1 MKITGYFK
9 TIVLILFSFF
19 AQRSY
24 GQKLDLLSLK
34 LPVAESS
41 IASKIKL
48 EDQKLQSFNLSE
60 YISLEKNALNFN
72 GRSLYGSI
80 DNSPDTSYLANGVRF
95 YIDKKTN
102 LVEAYRLDIKTTAET
117 HQLEKS
123 LVEKFG
129 KTFYYYKDE
138 EMNFRIWEHD
148 GNTYF
153 LEVNAT
159 AVYNGKHTI
168 SSDLCVI
175 SNRSTEFYNN
185 YMAGGFGYYAD
196 YLREKKNSKKKGYTY
211 NDFLNE
217 MKADG
222 RDYYLKKVVR

>member
-1 MKITGYFK
+1 MKITGYFR
-9 TIVLILFSFF
+9 IVGLILFSLV

-24 GQKLDLLSLK
+24 GQKFDLLSLK
-34 LPVAESS
+34 LPVAESTVT
-41 IASKIKL
+41 AKIKL
-48 EDQKLQSFNLSE
+48 EDQKFQSVNLSE
-60 YISLEKNALNFN
+60 YISLEKDALNFN

-102 LVEAYRLDIKTTAET
+102 LIEAYRLDIKTTAET

-129 KTFYYYKDE
+129 KTFYYYKDVD
-138 EMNFRIWEHD
+138 MNFRIWEHD
-148 GNTYF
+148 GSTYF

-159 AVYNGKHTI
+159 SVYNGKHTI

-185 YMAGGFGYYAD
+185 YMTGGFGYYAD
-196 YLREKKNSKKKGYTY
+196 YLRVKKNSKKKGYTY

-217 MKADG
+217 MKAGG